1 MSAQAVFASTE
12 VAIHRMQEH
21 FPCRGHGDTAVA
33 YECPC
38 EGATLWT
45 CGHCGLCLSISV
57 ENGEM
62 CEHSTA
68 LYEATD
74 GMRRAAR
81 IIDGVLWVCAD
92 IEVQA

>member
-1 MSAQAVFASTE
+1 M
-12 VAIHRMQEH
+12 
-21 FPCRGHGDTAVA
+21 
-33 YECPC
+33 
-38 EGATLWT
+38 
-45 CGHCGLCLSISV
+45 CLSISV